1 MTDYVDKHLIII
13 SYTIAFYS
21 ITIMTPSTAMA
32 TSTPAVSEQTA
43 TLKRNSEV
51 TEATPSS
58 SASHGMFIDW
68 RNTQSYKSQI
78 LMTKKGQK
86 SAA

>member
-1 MTDYVDKHLIII
+1 
-13 SYTIAFYS
+13 
-21 ITIMTPSTAMA
+21 MTPSTAMA

-58 SASHGMFIDW
+58 SASHGINVYRVEEVINPNESSEYLFNRETEPNPTD
-68 RNTQSYKSQI
+68 RKTSENDSPV
-78 LMTKKGQK
+78 LLL
-86 SAA
+86 

>member
-1 MTDYVDKHLIII
+1 
-13 SYTIAFYS
+13 
-21 ITIMTPSTAMA
+21 MTPSTAMA

-58 SASHGMFIDW
+58 SASHGMFIEW

-78 LMTKKGQK
+78 L
-86 SAA
+86 

>member
-1 MTDYVDKHLIII
+1 MII
-13 SYTIAFYS
+13 SCIVFYS

-58 SASHGMFIDW
+58 SASHGMFIELK
-68 RNTQSYKSQI
+68 NTPK
-78 LMTKKGQK
+78 L
-86 SAA
+86 

>member
-1 MTDYVDKHLIII
+1 
-13 SYTIAFYS
+13 
-21 ITIMTPSTAMA
+21 MTPSPAIA

-58 SASHGMFIDW
+58 SASHGMFIEW
-68 RNTQSYKSQI
+68 RITKIYKSP
-78 LMTKKGQK
+78 
-86 SAA
+86 SAINTRINFVLFCYFGKIPYF

>member
-1 MTDYVDKHLIII
+1 
-13 SYTIAFYS
+13 
-21 ITIMTPSTAMA
+21 MTPSTAMA

-58 SASHGMFIDW
+58 SASHGMFIESSGGIPKVL
-68 RNTQSYKSQI
+68 NPKYYI
-78 LMTKKGQK
+78 
-86 SAA
+86 

>member
-1 MTDYVDKHLIII
+1 
-13 SYTIAFYS
+13 
-21 ITIMTPSTAMA
+21 MTPSTAMA

-51 TEATPSS
+51 TENTPSS
-58 SASHGMFIDW
+58 SASHGMFIEW

-78 LMTKKGQK
+78 LMTKIGQK
-86 SAA
+86 SAAGWDKLALLSWR